1 MSTSRLM
8 DGTTFLAMVAHI
20 LDEMNEGVHVI
31 DADGTSILY
40 NRKMAELEGMQKED
54 VLGKKL
60 LDVFQFSPDQE
71 STLLQALHKGESL
84 RQIRQTY
91 LNGKGQEITTI
102 SNTLPL
108 QQHGK
113 NIGAVE
119 IANDVTKMERMIRE
133 NYFVKKEMGNTR
145 YTFASI
151 IGNSPAIREMIE
163 HANRVAR
170 TSSSVLIVGETGTG
184 KELFVQSI
192 HNASMR
198 AKSPFISQNCAA
210 LPDSLI
216 EGLLFGTTKGAFTGA
231 IERPGL
237 FEQAEGGTLFLDE
250 LNSLNLSL
258 QAKLLRAL
266 QEKTIRRIGD
276 TKDRTINVRIIAAI
290 NEDPIEA
297 ISANKLRKDLYYRL
311 GVVTLLIPPLRER
324 REDIP
329 PLVTHFIEKYNRLF
343 QMDVVGITEDVQR
356 FFGDYDWPGN
366 VRELEHFIEGA
377 MNLMLT
383 DETSIALDHLPLH
396 HIRRKLP
403 GSTSIPSS
411 PAFGGQEQKGIDH
424 REAPLSSIPS
434 SRAYSTGTTNTQPIL
449 HESYMKDTLH
459 LLQQDS
465 LSLKEVLQSF
475 EAIYLQKKLDQFAG
489 NISHTAEHIGMSRQ
503 SLQYRLRRLQQE
515 NQ

>member
-1 MSTSRLM
+1 MSTSPLM

-60 LDVFQFSPDQE
+60 LEVFQFPPDQE
-71 STLLQALHKGESL
+71 STLLQALQKGESL

-91 LNGKGQEITTI
+91 LNGKGKEITTI
-102 SNTLPL
+102 NNTLPL
-108 QQHGK
+108 QREGM

-119 IANDVTKMERMIRE
+119 IANDVTKMERLIRE
-133 NYFVKKEMGNTR
+133 NYLAKKELGSTR

-151 IGNSPAIREMIE
+151 IGNSPAIREMID

-231 IERPGL
+231 VERPGL

-276 TKDRTINVRIIAAI
+276 TKDRAFNVRIIAAI

-329 PLVTHFIEKYNRLF
+329 TLTSHFIHKYNRLF
-343 QMDVVGITEDVQR
+343 QMDVEGVSEDVQR

-383 DETSIALDHLPLH
+383 EETSIQLEHLPLH

-403 GSTSIPSS
+403 GTTTAPIPGIPLTTASSHEGTS
-411 PAFGGQEQKGIDH
+411 
-424 REAPLSSIPS
+424 LSSIHS
-434 SRAYSTGTTNTQPIL
+434 TRAYTTGAFNTEL
-449 HESYMKDTLH
+449 HVHESHVKEALH

-465 LSLKEVLQSF
+465 LPLKEVLHTF
-475 EAIYLQKKLDQFAG
+475 EGIYLRKILDQFAG

-515 NQ
+515 NL